1 MTSDA
6 MPIGSVPC
14 DVRRRIRRAQ
24 VHRDRA
30 HRRLLQETM
39 LAIEETRQELAALND
54 LKDEFLGITA
64 HDLRS
69 SLTVIQGFAMTMAAY
84 PEIHE
89 SEELSEF
96 ATLIESN
103 AGRMLALV
111 NDLLD
116 IAKIESGKL
125 DLQCAPTDLRAVIED
140 NAALNRHLAEAK
152 GIRLETELPNDP
164 VVAEVDPDRM
174 AQVLTDLLSNAIKFS
189 DSDTTITVSLSSDGD
204 DAIIT
209 V

>member
-1 MTSDA
+1 
-6 MPIGSVPC
+6 
-14 DVRRRIRRAQ
+14 
-24 VHRDRA
+24 
-30 HRRLLQETM
+30 M